1 MPGQTFATAFQIVF
15 SQFCFVMWLNL
26 FLGFFLNFPG
36 IAPGCTANCSCRD
49 YATNLV
55 GIECD
60 DLKIESVPRVLLESM
75 PNTTSGLYVCKTTC
89 LEVHNKSGPL
99 YTIPTIMWRLLV
111 FFFPLLLASFASIR
125 TIRSLQEISP
135 LNVSPTEITWIN
147 TIIDRNFETWGCME
161 CWSHLHRHFI
171 EQAHAGPLCFWKSSN
186 RSTPFHDW
194 LTSFK
199 FPPKNHFTKMLI
211 N

>member
-15 SQFCFVMWLNL
+15 SQFCFVMWWNL
-26 FLGFFLNFPG
+26 FLGFFFNFPG
-36 IAPGCTANCSCRD
+36 IVPGCTANCTCRD

-89 LEVHNKSGPL
+89 LEVHKKSGPL
-99 YTIPTIMWRLLV
+99 NTIPTIMWRLLV
-111 FFFPLLLASFASIR
+111 FFPLLLATFDSIC
-125 TIRSLQEISP
+125 TIRSFQEISP

-147 TIIDRNFETWGCME
+147 TIIDRNFETCMG
-161 CWSHLHRHFI
+161 LY
-171 EQAHAGPLCFWKSSN
+171 GMLKSPS
-186 RSTPFHDW
+186 
-194 LTSFK
+194 
-199 FPPKNHFTKMLI
+199 
-211 N
+211 